1 MRADE
6 FIKEDEKLD
15 EIIPL
20 VVGAAR
26 GIGAA
31 AKVGSLAAKGVAGA
45 AKLGAK
51 AVGAAARGVNRAV
64 GNTIGTAAKS
74 AYNAAT
80 NDKEDS
86 PEIDQAKDQMLK
98 PGNKIKLPTSSTGPE
113 SEFKVTRRQG
123 DDVEIEN
130 PNAGTNAQEP
140 SKFVYKAQDLK
151 KTMATQ

>member
-1 MRADE
+1 MRANE

-51 AVGAAARGVNRAV
+51 AVGAVARGAGKAV
-64 GNTIGTAAKS
+64 GTVAKT

-80 NDKEDS
+80 DDKEDS